1 MSGFD
6 TEFLKA
12 IAAEC
17 PGFQARAT
25 ARAVTRYYNAC
36 FKPFGLTAE
45 QFSLLVGIGAAEGA
59 TLVDLAISA
68 GIDTTTLSR
77 NVQNLEARGL
87 VCAEGGRGRAGKR
100 LNLTRSGRC
109 LMVDA
114 FPAWKS
120 AKANLSSHLGNG
132 RLRSVTR
139 AMAELAAVAASMNEP
154 LPPPWGKEYG
164 AP

>member
-6 TEFLKA
+6 SEFLKA

-17 PGFQARAT
+17 PGFQARAA

-45 QFSLLVGIGAAEGA
+45 QFSLLVGIGAAGG
-59 TLVDLAISA
+59 TTQVDLALSA

-87 VCAEGGRGRAGKR
+87 VRAEGGRGRAGKR
-100 LNLTRSGRC
+100 LNLTHSGHC
-109 LMVDA
+109 LMRDA
-114 FPAWKS
+114 FPVWKS
-120 AKANLSSHLGNG
+120 AKANLSRQMGNG
-132 RLRSVTR
+132 RLRSVTQ
-139 AMAELAAVAASMNEP
+139 AMAELAAVAALKNEP
-154 LPPPWGKEYG
+154 LPPEEGCR